1 MLAMKILILSDSHG
15 DTAAL
20 RQAILRENP
29 DRVFHLGDMYRDAQ
43 RMAAAFSN
51 LPLDAVLGN
60 CDAYSGAEGPEEL
73 LTTAGDVKF
82 FLTHGHRYHVKMG
95 TALLLREG
103 QSAGAD
109 VICFGHT
116 HRAVCR
122 KHNGVWLVNP
132 GTAGGVGAPAT
143 CAVAEVEDGEVSVEI
158 KSL

>member
-1 MLAMKILILSDSHG
+1 MKILILSDSHG

-20 RQAILRENP
+20 RQAITRENP
-29 DRVFHLGDMYRDAQ
+29 DRVFHLGDMNRDAQ
-43 RMAAAFSN
+43 HVAAAFPD

-73 LTTAGDVKF
+73 LTSAGGAKF

-95 TALLLREG
+95 TALLVRNG

-122 KHNGVWLVNP
+122 KQNGVWLVNP
-132 GTAGGVGAPAT
+132 GTAGGAGAPAT
-143 CAVAEVEDGEVSVEI
+143 YAVAEAKDGEVSVEI

>member
-1 MLAMKILILSDSHG
+1 MKILILSDSHG

-20 RQAILRENP
+20 RQAIDRENP

-60 CDAYSGAEGPEEL
+60 CDAYSGAEGPDEL
-73 LTTAGDVKF
+73 LTTAGGVKF
-82 FLTHGHRYHVKMG
+82 FLAHGHRYHVKMG
-95 TALLLREG
+95 TALLLRNG
-103 QSAGAD
+103 LKAGAD

-116 HRAVCR
+116 HRTVCR
-122 KHNGVWLVNP
+122 ECDGVWLVNP